1 MYGITPINDPARNAA
16 LAEAGLDVHSDDALD
31 AVSRLAA
38 LVLGVPTGL
47 VSIVDSSGQR
57 FVGAAGLSG
66 ELEAARGTP
75 LSHSYCK
82 HVVESGLP
90 LIVGDARTHPVT
102 TGNPAIVDYTAIAYA
117 GYPIVTGQ
125 GFILGTVC
133 AVDEKPRQWSQRDLE
148 TLRDLARLTAALIDA
163 RAARSAAVPAV
174 PGVRAEPAAPVADDA
189 MSIRFFQAVFE
200 NRSTGVVVLDRD
212 GGIIRGNRV
221 FDALLGRDSADL
233 TGRQFSEFVHPDDR
247 ATTLEAFER
256 LRRGD
261 AGAYPHDERCM
272 RPDGTV
278 VWGRVTASL
287 IQRSGGA
294 PHYAIM
300 LKQDITRERAALAE
314 LRTSDAERARSERL
328 RSLGELATGVAHDFN
343 NSLTVITACTGMVMS
358 QLPPDAEI
366 QMDLHDIE
374 LAARKAA
381 GLSQQ
386 LLRFARGASGKREPV
401 DLGATV
407 AEMQGM
413 LRQSAGPANVVTV
426 EIDPAAPPVV
436 ADKVGLQQ
444 IVLNL
449 VVNARDALP
458 PKGGT
463 IRLGVTG
470 GRDRAV
476 LTVTDTGSGMTREVR
491 ERLFEPFFT
500 TKGEGKGTGLGL
512 ATVLRITK
520 EHGADISVDSQPG
533 KGATFAI
540 SFPVHASAAPVL
552 IP

>member
-1 MYGITPINDPARNAA
+1 MYGITPINDPAREAA
-16 LAEAGLDVHSDDALD
+16 LAQAGLDVHSDDALD

-38 LVLGVPTGL
+38 AVLGVPTGL

-66 ELEAARGTP
+66 ELEITRGTP
-75 LSHSYCK
+75 LSHSYCR

-90 LIVGDARTHPVT
+90 LVVGDARTHPVT
-102 TGNPAIVDYTAIAYA
+102 RGNPAITDYTAIAYA
-117 GYPIVTGQ
+117 GYPIVTSE
-125 GFILGTVC
+125 GFTLGTVC
-133 AVDEKPRQWSQRDLE
+133 AVDERPRQWSQRDLD
-148 TLRDLARLTAALIDA
+148 TLRDLARLTARLIDA
-163 RAARSAAVPAV
+163 RTRESAAGPAT
-174 PGVRAEPAAPVADDA
+174 RAAPAPLLDEGLSVQ
-189 MSIRFFQAVFE
+189 FFQAVFE
-200 NRSTGVVVLDRD
+200 NSSTGVVVLDRA
-212 GGIIRGNRV
+212 GGIIRCNHV
-221 FDALLGRDSADL
+221 FETLIGRESADV
-233 TGRQFSEFVHPDDR
+233 TGWHFSEVVHPDDQAR
-247 ATTLEAFER
+247 SREAFDR
-256 LRRGD
+256 LGRGD
-261 AGAYPHDERCM
+261 SGGYPHDERCV
-272 RPDGTV
+272 RPDGSI

-294 PHYAIM
+294 AHYAIM

-314 LRTSDAERARSERL
+314 LRTADAERARSERL
-328 RSLGELATGVAHDFN
+328 RALGELATGVAHDFN
-343 NSLTVITACTGMVMS
+343 NALTVITACTGMVMS
-358 QLPPDAEI
+358 QLPADAEI

-386 LLRFARGASGKREPV
+386 LLRFARGTSGKREPV

-407 AEMQGM
+407 EEMQGM
-413 LRQSAGPANVVTV
+413 LRQTAGPPNTVTM
-426 EIDPAAPPVV
+426 EIDPATPLVV

-463 IRLGVTG
+463 IRIGVSG

-520 EHGADISVDSQPG
+520 EHGADISVDSEPG
-533 KGATFAI
+533 KGSTFAI
-540 SFPVHASAAPVL
+540 SFPVLAIAGPAPAL
-552 IP
+552 SP